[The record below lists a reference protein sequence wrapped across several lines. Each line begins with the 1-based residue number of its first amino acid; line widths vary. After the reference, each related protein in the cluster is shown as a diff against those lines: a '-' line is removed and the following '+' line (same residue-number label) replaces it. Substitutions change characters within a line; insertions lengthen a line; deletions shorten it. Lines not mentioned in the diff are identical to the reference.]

1 MASIFELINNVDDLK
16 KAVVFAAAEEE
27 QPSEDPVEPV
37 ESTDPEEP
45 EVDPEP
51 AILEDN

>member
-27 QPSEDPVEPV
+27 QPSEDPVEP
-37 ESTDPEEP
+37 TDPEEP

-51 AILEDN
+51 AILE